1 MKEKHKSISSRFKA
15 HLSIKDG
22 YKGGKSIPTKKNQK
36 TYKLSSNENPIGP
49 SPKAVEAI
57 QQHAQQVHIYP
68 DTTDIRLR
76 EALEIY
82 YNNQLRRDQFVCA
95 SSGSE
100 LIDIIIRGF
109 VNEGD
114 EVIISSPYFVA
125 YKMFAA
131 WSGAKVVD
139 IPLREESNY
148 ELDVKGIINAVND
161 RTRIIFLTSPNNPTG
176 TYIPKATLEVLLAQI
191 PADVVVILDEVYW
204 HFTTKEDYTIAL
216 PYLSD
221 YQNLVAINSFS
232 KTYGLA
238 ALRVGYAYMN
248 EEIANYLRQLCRPF
262 LIGKLS
268 MEGALGALK
277 DADFINQ
284 TVQLVTQERAFLH
297 KQFKALNIKF
307 TPSQANF
314 ILIDPPIPSG
324 EFVDFLRERGISVR
338 PVDNFGAPGKVRISI
353 GNIGANKAL
362 IGAIKQMKAV
372 KT

>member
-1 MKEKHKSISSRFKA
+1 MREKNKSITNRFKA
-15 HLSIKDG
+15 HLTVKDG
-22 YKGGKSIPTKKNQK
+22 YKGGKSIQAKKNQK

-49 SPKAVEAI
+49 SPKAIEAI
-57 QQHAQQVHIYP
+57 RQHTQQVHIYP

-82 YNNQLRRDQFVCA
+82 YNHQLHQDQFVCA
-95 SSGSE
+95 GSGSE
-100 LIDIIIRGF
+100 LIDIIMRGF

-139 IPLREESNY
+139 VPLQTPNY
-148 ELDVKGIINAVND
+148 ELDVEGIINAIND
-161 RTRIIFLTSPNNPTG
+161 RTRVIFLTSPNNPTG
-176 TYIPKATLEVLLAQI
+176 TYIPKATLEALLAQI

-204 HFTTKEDYTIAL
+204 HFATKEDYTKAL
-216 PYLSD
+216 PYLPD
-221 YQNLVAINSFS
+221 YQNLIAINSFS

-277 DADFINQ
+277 DADFIGK
-284 TVQLVTQERAFLH
+284 TVQLVTQERAFLYE
-297 KQFKALNIKF
+297 QFEVLNIKF

-314 ILIDPPIPSG
+314 ILIYPPIPSS
-324 EFVDFLRERGISVR
+324 EFVDFLREKGISVR

-353 GNIGANKAL
+353 GSTEANKAL
-362 IGAIKQMKAV
+362 IGAIQQLNE
-372 KT
+372 

>member
-1 MKEKHKSISSRFKA
+1 MKEKYKSITNRFKA
-15 HLSIKDG
+15 HLTVKDG
-22 YKGGKSIPTKKNQK
+22 YKGGKSIQAKKNQK

-57 QQHAQQVHIYP
+57 QQCLHQVHIYP

-82 YNNQLRRDQFVCA
+82 YHHQLHRDQFICTG
-95 SSGSE
+95 SGSE
-100 LIDIIIRGF
+100 MIDLILRGF

-131 WSGAKVVD
+131 WSGAKVIDVPLQ
-139 IPLREESNY
+139 IPNY
-148 ELDVKGIINAVND
+148 ELDVEGIINTITD
-161 RTRIIFLTSPNNPTG
+161 RTRVIFLTSPNNPTG
-176 TYIPKATLEVLLAQI
+176 TYIPKATLETLLAQI
-191 PADVVVILDEVYW
+191 PADVIVILDEVYW
-204 HFTTKEDYTIAL
+204 HFATEEDYTKAL
-216 PYLSD
+216 PYLPD
-221 YQNLVAINSFS
+221 YQNLIAINSFS

-238 ALRVGYAYMN
+238 GLRVGYAYMN
-248 EEIANYLRQLCRPF
+248 EVVANYLRQLCRPF

-277 DADFINQ
+277 DADFIDK
-284 TVQLVTQERAFLH
+284 TVQLVTQERTFLQ
-297 KQFKALNIKF
+297 KQFKALNIEF

-314 ILIDPPIPSG
+314 ILIDPPIPSN
-324 EFVDFLRERGISVR
+324 EFVDFLRQEGISVR

-353 GNIGANKAL
+353 GNTEANKAL
-362 IGAIKQMKAV
+362 IGAIEKCKM
-372 KT
+372 